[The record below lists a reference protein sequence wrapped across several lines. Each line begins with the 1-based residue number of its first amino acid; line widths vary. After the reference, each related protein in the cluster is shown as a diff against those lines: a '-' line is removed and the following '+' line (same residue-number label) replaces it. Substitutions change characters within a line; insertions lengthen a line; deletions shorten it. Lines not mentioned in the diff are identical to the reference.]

1 MRASMRSKKNR
12 ICTYR
17 LESENGTRHKTEK
30 YVALALLCTT
40 KIHLNLCTRDGQMHL
55 YKQKLSQQDLPSW
68 TLASSPRTARTIRM
82 HTFSS

>member
-1 MRASMRSKKNR
+1 MRASMRSKENK

-40 KIHLNLCTRDGQMHL
+40 KIHLNLCTRNGQTHL
-55 YKQKLSQQDLPSW
+55 YKQKLSRQDWPSW
-68 TLASSPRTARTIRM
+68 TLASFPRTARMIQT
-82 HTFSS
+82 HTFWS